1 MGMTESGRMT
11 PFTISTSAEQLAD
24 LRVRL
29 GRSLWPSAL
38 PATGWQYGADGE
50 YLHDLAR
57 HWLDSFDWPQ
67 QERRLNQLPQFL
79 LSVEGWTVHV
89 IHVRGQ
95 GPDPLPII
103 LTHGWPGLFWE
114 LLPLVPLLTH
124 PDDPRDAFDV
134 VIPSLPGYGFSPPAA
149 QPGLSPTPRLW
160 AAIMRR
166 LGYERFVAYGSD
178 FGASVTTDLA
188 GQFPDRVRAILLST
202 ASDIAWPAPLP
213 DPATLTDDERRFLRA
228 WDDWDRAEGGYRHEQ
243 RTRPQTLAYGLTD
256 SPLGLA
262 AWIVEK
268 LRAWSDC
275 AGDIERRFS
284 KDAVLTLVML
294 YWVTGCIASSLR
306 EYYERFHA
314 PASPPRTI
322 SVPTGVALF
331 TRDFWMPRSWAER
344 TYAITRWT
352 EFAQG
357 GHFPAYEEPRLLAEE
372 CRAFFR
378 PFRA

>member
-1 MGMTESGRMT
+1 MICARLRRGR
-11 PFTISTSAEQLAD
+11 
-24 LRVRL
+24 
-29 GRSLWPSAL
+29 WPPTVPGA
-38 PATGWQYGADGE
+38 GWEYGADAQ
-50 YLHDLAR
+50 YLQDLVW
-57 HWLDSFDWPQ
+57 HWLHAFDWPQ
-67 QERRLNQLPQFL
+67 HEQRLNQLPQVIL
-79 LSVEGWTVHV
+79 TVDGWPLHV
-89 IHVRGQ
+89 IHARGH
-95 GPDPLPII
+95 GPHPMPII

-114 LLPLVPLLTH
+114 LLPLLPHLIH

-134 VIPSLPGYGFSPPAA
+134 VIPSLPGFGFSPPAPH
-149 QPGLSPTPRLW
+149 PGLSPTPQLW
-160 AAIMRR
+160 AGLMRQ

-188 GQFPDRVRAILLST
+188 WQFPDRVQAILLST
-202 ASDIAWPAPLP
+202 ASDLAWPVPFP
-213 DPATLTDDERRFLRA
+213 DQATLTDDERRFLRA
-228 WDDWDRAEGGYRHEQ
+228 WEDWDRAEGGYRHEQ

-294 YWVTGCIASSLR
+294 YWVSGSIASSMR

-314 PASPPRTI
+314 PAPPPRAIT
-322 SVPTGVALF
+322 VPTGVALF

-344 TYAITRWT
+344 TYTITRWT

-357 GHFPAYEEPRLLAEE
+357 GHFPAYEEPQLLADE

-378 PFRA
+378 PFRP